1 MYARD
6 LELGPLS
13 TRPRLGKY
21 ENDFATSQKSA
32 SSETLWAS
40 SYYERTDSGRE
51 GLSVIPEKETRGAYT
66 DSPASEDE
74 QYVKLPRP
82 KVEQLMGMWIDLL
95 QQNLKVDD
103 LQRPLLPVS
112 EQPRLEKRR
121 RLSSYKF
128 GQYPPI
134 LRSKDEQPWS
144 TVERMSE
151 AEIQAENGYR
161 RLRRTEW
168 RSSSFM
174 TDLEDS
180 WRYLCKRTTESL
192 CTLTEC

>member
-6 LELGPLS
+6 LELESLS
-13 TRPRLGKY
+13 PRPTLGKY

-51 GLSVIPEKETRGAYT
+51 GLSVIPEKEARGAYT
-66 DSPASEDE
+66 DSSASEDE
-74 QYVKLPRP
+74 RYVKLPRP

-95 QQNLKVDD
+95 QQSLKVDD
-103 LQRPLLPVS
+103 RQRPLLPVS
-112 EQPRLEKRR
+112 EQPKLEKRR
-121 RLSSYKF
+121 RLSSYTF

-151 AEIQAENGYR
+151 AEIRAEDGYR

-168 RSSSFM
+168 STSSLM

-180 WRYLCKRTTESL
+180 WRYLCTETSEFL
-192 CTLTEC
+192 GTFAEC

>member
-6 LELGPLS
+6 LELESLS
-13 TRPRLGKY
+13 PRPTLGKH
-21 ENDFATSQKSA
+21 ENSFATSQQSA

-40 SYYERTDSGRE
+40 SYYGRTDSGRD
-51 GLSVIPEKETRGAYT
+51 GLSSIPEKEARGTSTNSSA
-66 DSPASEDE
+66 PEDE

-82 KVEQLMGMWIDLL
+82 KVEQLMGMWIELL
-95 QQNLKVDD
+95 QQSLKVDD
-103 LQRPLLPVS
+103 CQRPLLPVS
-112 EQPRLEKRR
+112 EQPRSEKRR
-121 RLSSYKF
+121 RLSSYTF

-151 AEIQAENGYR
+151 AEIQAEDGYR

-180 WRYLCKRTTESL
+180 WRYLCTRTFESL
-192 CTLTEC
+192 GTFAEC